1 MKRVVAVCLGVVV
14 LWTTSGGAVR
24 PAESFDV
31 ANRVGEPT
39 ERCFYLFST
48 SVGHYAIR
56 QDGMGEVTSAKGM
69 RRVIRLQ
76 LGVKGHIERVYF
88 LEHQGDLFLLYEVRG
103 AASERAFLVRLEQ
116 KKRKFKWVTA
126 IDASGEPKIEGEVV
140 LISAMK
146 ISKADGKLLN
156 D

>member
-1 MKRVVAVCLGVVV
+1 MKIVVAVCLGVVA

-24 PAESFDV
+24 PAESFEV

-56 QDGMGEVTSAKGM
+56 QDGMGEITSPKGM

-76 LGVKGHIERVYF
+76 LGAKGHIERVYF
-88 LEHQGDLFLLYEVRG
+88 LEHEGDLFLLYEVRG
-103 AASERAFLVRLEQ
+103 AASDRAFLVRLEQ

-126 IDASGEPKIEGEVV
+126 IESAGEAKIEGDVV
-140 LISAMK
+140 LINGMK
-146 ISKADGKLLN
+146 ISKADGAISH